1 MNIQQYYE
9 EKEQREQENASQSGN
24 EQIDTTVGQQQD
36 STVIPVMQEQATIDK
51 EVVETAKIYVQK
63 KVTEVEKN
71 VDIPLLQEGY
81 EIERVA
87 VNQYVDTYPQIREDG
102 NTIIIP
108 VVREVLVVEKRLELV
123 EEVRVIKRATTVD
136 HKETFTLR
144 KEEVNVER
152 KPTNNNDR

>member
-1 MNIQQYYE
+1 MNIQQYYLE
-9 EKEQREQENASQSGN
+9 REQAEQENASQPNAETDSVH
-24 EQIDTTVGQQQD
+24 ETEHQQ
-36 STVIPVMQEQATIDK
+36 STIIPVVQEQASVGK
-51 EVVETAKIYVQK
+51 EEIETAKVWIQK

-81 EIERVA
+81 DVERIPI
-87 VNQYVDTYPQIREDG
+87 NQYVDTYPQVREDG

-123 EEVRVIKRATTVD
+123 EEVHVVKRKTTVD
-136 HKETFTLR
+136 HRETFTLK

-152 KPTNNNDR
+152 KPANNNNL